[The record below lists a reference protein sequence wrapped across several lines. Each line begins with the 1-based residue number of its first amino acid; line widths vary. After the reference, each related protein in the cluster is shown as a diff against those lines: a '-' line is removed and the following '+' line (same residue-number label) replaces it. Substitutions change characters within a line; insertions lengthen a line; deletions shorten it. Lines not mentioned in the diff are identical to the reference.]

1 MQTPAVDDGI
11 RLAQLELQIQ
21 KLLSRRYKMEAQ
33 RAILD
38 KALLALDARLKG
50 LYSKRVVEL
59 NFKLDL

>member
-1 MQTPAVDDGI
+1 MQAPVIDSQV
-11 RLAQLELQIQ
+11 RLAELELQIQ
-21 KLLSRRYKMEAQ
+21 KFLARRYRMEAQ

-38 KALLALDARLKG
+38 KALLALDSRLKG

>member
-1 MQTPAVDDGI
+1 MQTPTVDGQV
-11 RLAQLELQIQ
+11 RLAELDLQIQ
-21 KLLSRRYKMEAQ
+21 KLVARRYRMEAQ

-38 KALLALDARLKG
+38 KALLALDSRLKG